1 MSKKIH
7 LGCRI
12 LLAAAGCAVFAPS
25 NMTAQESA
33 GPGMQLHPVVSIRE
47 LMEKTIT
54 PASNTIW
61 SFYEAPTEESEWL
74 QLEEAA
80 VTMLAASSLTAAGG
94 TGPND
99 NEWVRDPRWQAF
111 NKVMLDA
118 SQAALAAVR
127 ARDHA
132 ALLEAS
138 DVLYP
143 PCEGCHTQF
152 NPGVINAQ

>member
-1 MSKKIH
+1 MIRTPNI
-7 LGCRI
+7 GCRI
-12 LLAAAGCAVFAPS
+12 LVVAACCAAPMAS
-25 NMTAQESA
+25 HVTAQESA
-33 GPGMQLHPVVSIRE
+33 ASGARLEPAVSIRE

-61 SFYEAPTEESEWL
+61 SFYEAPTEESDWL
-74 QLEEAA
+74 KLEEAA

-94 TGPND
+94 TGPSD
-99 NEWVRDPRWQAF
+99 GEWVRDPRWQAF

-118 SQAALAAVR
+118 SQAALVAIR
-127 ARDHA
+127 ARDHD

-138 DVLYP
+138 DILYP

-152 NPGVINAQ
+152 NPGVIGAQ